1 MKTQKSQREIEYF
14 YSSSSLFSFLKE
26 KYVLFRG
33 TIFIDLSSPEDALKR
48 KDAIMIDL
56 NTFDII
62 KLTAN
67 RLDYL
72 RTQAGLSVRDLAKR
86 VGIANSAMYSIIS
99 GEKVPNILTLHNLC
113 AALNISLSDF
123 FDFDETVYKLRGKEN
138 IVIKIYREISPMSQ
152 DTVIKMLKCMK

>member
-14 YSSSSLFSFLKE
+14 YSSTSLFSFLKE